1 MKDFDRPK
9 VDLKGEL
16 FNHVPWLEVYSLLL
30 LVTTFYL
37 KFKQIDHVCNK
48 TSLFSNL
55 KSARIFLIHY
65 IYLVYWAVRVC
76 SL

>member
-16 FNHVPWLEVYSLLL
+16 FNHVPWLEVNSLLL
-30 LVTTFYL
+30 LVTMFYP
-37 KFKQIDHVCNK
+37 KIHVCNK

-65 IYLVYWAVRVC
+65 IYSWAVRVC